1 MMDSKT
7 LVLEVLRSLGQ
18 REASEL
24 RQAAGSMTGTEI
36 IAAERAVPAW
46 SPQQDYTDWPVGA
59 PVADEGQVWLL
70 IQPHNAANYQ
80 GRPSTLRALWG
91 LAHTT
96 DPARAKPW
104 VDPQGTSGMYMAGE
118 CYLAADGTVYRCLQD
133 SCVYD
138 ATALPS
144 AWEVAISAPD
154 TDTGEDTENVQN
166 DE

>member
-18 REASEL
+18 REAAEL

-36 IAAERAVPAW
+36 IATERAVPAW
-46 SPQQDYTDWPVGA
+46 NAQQDYSDWPVSA

-70 IQPHNAANYQ
+70 IQPHNAASYQ

-133 SCVYD
+133 SCVWD
-138 ATALPS
+138 AAALPS
-144 AWEVAISAPD
+144 AWEVAISGPV
-154 TDTGEDTENVQN
+154 TDTEEDAENVQS